1 MDKYMLISVRG
12 REILTEKFKTLEL
25 AQQTMHKEMIEQ
37 GKVPEEVFENDTYED
52 CECGFG
58 KYSAW
63 ANDGLNH
70 ADFDWL
76 IVAL

>member
-76 IVAL
+76 IVSL